1 MDFRALPPEINSAR
15 MHTGLESGSDAGR
28 LAASISMPLTPA
40 APTTNAAGLGGRAVA
55 VGPTAATL
63 AGQASTD
70 ARSNPPETR
79 KRSRRT
85 DIQGLR
91 AVAVLMVVAFHAG
104 LPVPGG
110 FVGVDVF
117 FVISG
122 FVITGMLLREQRAM
136 GRIRFGQFYLRRFKR
151 LIPAL
156 ALMVAVT
163 MIISVA
169 VLSPLGT
176 QQTAAKTGIGAM
188 LLVANA
194 VIART
199 TGGYFDADAATNPL
213 LHTWTLSVEEQF
225 YLAFPALIALGW
237 YIASRRRALRFTPH
251 VFVGAIAVVSFG
263 LASFGL
269 AVLSSLAPLRAWLLG
284 SYGPEIEN
292 VLGFYSPATRS
303 WEFALGVL
311 LALGAQRLMIL
322 SRRITLALGFV
333 GISMLTASLWL
344 ISGTTPFPSAWTFI
358 PVIGTLLVL
367 AAGTSATNPVT
378 RALAVDLMVK
388 IGDWSYSIYL
398 WHWPFIV
405 FAGAL
410 WPGRRTALLIAA
422 ALSFIPALASYRW
435 LEKPI
440 RNLQGLRGWRVVRVV
455 SITLFVPLFV
465 SASTH
470 LAANRGYWSPGIRAM
485 QDAVL
490 QPLAMGSSECS
501 GAPNLVSREQMGSCV
516 LNANA
521 AGKPIYLVGDST
533 AWHLSDA
540 AFNASRLLG
549 RPLTM
554 ISTLGCP
561 FKDVFIESPN
571 LPSYRNQK
579 ACRQRYESVMRWL
592 VEQPPGTVVSS
603 ELNDWYRKPDIA
615 VGRQSEALTT
625 SPAGRTQALDD
636 GLTFT
641 IVTLKHAGHSVL
653 LVQAAPDFE
662 YPVKFDPLRC
672 TWSELRADTCIARM
686 PRSVAD
692 SIQQVERSSLQ
703 KIATQTGAGLFDPR
717 DFFCSSDECTT
728 QGHGIDLYRDAF
740 HISANASRMLAPSLA
755 GALNRLP

>member
-1 MDFRALPPEINSAR
+1 VSL
-15 MHTGLESGSDAGR
+15 
-28 LAASISMPLTPA
+28 
-40 APTTNAAGLGGRAVA
+40 V
-55 VGPTAATL
+55 TA
-63 AGQASTD
+63 QPASTEAD
-70 ARSNPPETR
+70 SNPPETR
-79 KRSRRT
+79 ERSRRP

-122 FVITGMLLREQRAM
+122 FVITGMLLRERRAT

-163 MIISVA
+163 MITSVA

-199 TGGYFDADAATNPL
+199 TGGYFDADASTNPL

-251 VFVGAIAVVSFG
+251 VFVVSIAVVSFG

-269 AVLSSLAPLRAWLLG
+269 AVLSSLTQLRAWLLD
-284 SYGPEIEN
+284 SYGPATEAM
-292 VLGFYSPATRS
+292 LGFYSPATRS

-311 LALGAQRLMIL
+311 LALVAQRLMIL

-333 GISMLTASLWL
+333 GTSMLIASLWL

-367 AAGTSATNPVT
+367 AAGTGATNPVT
-378 RALAVDLMVK
+378 RALAVDPMVK

-410 WPGRRTALLIAA
+410 WPDRRTALLIAA
-422 ALSFIPALASYRW
+422 AVSFIPALASYRW

-440 RNLQGLRGWRVVRVV
+440 RNLHGLRGWRVVRVV

-465 SASTH
+465 SASTY

-501 GAPNLVSREQMGSCV
+501 APLNLVPMEQMGSCV

-540 AFNASRLLG
+540 AVGASRLLA
-549 RPLTM
+549 RPLSM
-554 ISTLGCP
+554 ISHAGCP
-561 FKDVFIESPN
+561 FKDVFVQSPN
-571 LPSYRNQK
+571 PPSYRNQK
-579 ACRQRYESVMRWL
+579 ACRQKYESVMRWL
-592 VEQPPGTVVSS
+592 GEQPPGAVVIS
-603 ELNDWYRKPDIA
+603 ELNSWYRQTNTA
-615 VGRQSEALTT
+615 FGRQPEALTT
-625 SPAGRTQALDD
+625 SPAGRTQVLDD
-636 GLTFT
+636 GLTST
-641 IVTLKHAGHSVL
+641 IVTLEHAGHSVL

-662 YPVKFDPLRC
+662 YPVTFDPLRC
-672 TWSELRADTCIARM
+672 TWSELRGDTCIARM

-703 KIATQTGAGLFDPR
+703 KIATQTGAALFDPR

-728 QGHGIDLYRDAF
+728 QGHGVDLYRDPF
-740 HISANASRMLAPSLA
+740 HVSANASRMLAASLA
-755 GALNRLP
+755 AALNRLP

>member
-1 MDFRALPPEINSAR
+1 MLMPFIP
-15 MHTGLESGSDAGR
+15 AG
-28 LAASISMPLTPA
+28 
-40 APTTNAAGLGGRAVA
+40 PTTNAAGL
-55 VGPTAATL
+55 
-63 AGQASTD
+63 AGQAAAVGQAAATPAGHASTEVG
-70 ARSNPPETR
+70 SNPPETR

-104 LPVPGG
+104 LPFPGG

-122 FVITGMLLREQRAM
+122 FVITGMLLRERRAT

-151 LIPAL
+151 LTPAL

-163 MIISVA
+163 VIVSAA

-188 LLVANA
+188 LLAANV

-225 YLAFPALIALGW
+225 YLAFPALIAFGW
-237 YIASRRRALRFTPH
+237 YIASRRRIFRLTPH
-251 VFVGAIAVVSFG
+251 VLVGSIAVVSFG

-269 AVLSSLAPLRAWLLG
+269 AVLNSLTLTQLRASWLLG
-284 SYGPEIEN
+284 SYGPATRA
-292 VLGFYSPATRS
+292 VLGFYSPVTRS

-311 LALGAQRLMIL
+311 LALVTQRLMIQ

-333 GISMLTASLWL
+333 GASMLTASLWL
-344 ISGTTPFPSAWTFI
+344 ISGTTPFPSPWTLI
-358 PVIGTLLVL
+358 PVTGTLLVL
-367 AAGTSATNPVT
+367 VAGTGATNPVT
-378 RALAVDLMVK
+378 RALAVDPMVK

-405 FAGAL
+405 FARVL
-410 WPGRRTALLIAA
+410 WPDNRAALLIAA
-422 ALSFIPALASYRW
+422 AVSFIPALASYRW

-465 SASTH
+465 CASTH

-490 QPLAMGSSECS
+490 QPHAMRFGCS
-501 GAPNLVSREQMGSCV
+501 AAANLVSGENIHSCV
-516 LNANA
+516 WNANE

-533 AWHLSDA
+533 AWHFSEA
-540 AFNASRLLG
+540 AIGASGLLG
-549 RPLTM
+549 RPLTL
-554 ISTLGCP
+554 ITLFGCP
-561 FKDVFIESPN
+561 FKDVFMQSPN
-571 LPSYRNQK
+571 LPSYRSQK
-579 ACRQRYESVMRWL
+579 VCRQGYEGAMRWL
-592 VEQPPGTVVSS
+592 GEQPPGTVVIS
-603 ELNDWYRKPDIA
+603 ELNSEYRRTDVA
-615 VGRQSEALTT
+615 FGLQSEAIAA
-625 SPAGRTQALDD
+625 SPAGRTQVLDEAL
-636 GLTFT
+636 TST

-662 YPVKFDPLRC
+662 YPVTFDPLRC
-672 TWSELRADTCIARM
+672 TWGQLRADTCIARM

-692 SIQQVERSSLQ
+692 SIQQLERSALR
-703 KIATQTGAGLFDPR
+703 KIATQTGSDLFDPR

-728 QGHGIDLYRDAF
+728 QGRGVDLYRDAF
-740 HISANASRMLAPSLA
+740 HISAKASRMLAPSLA
-755 GALNRLP
+755 RALRVACAC

>member
-1 MDFRALPPEINSAR
+1 MDFRAFPLGINSAR
-15 MHTGLESGSDAGR
+15 MHTGTVSGPDAGR
-28 LAASISMPLTPA
+28 LVASMSMPFTPPA
-40 APTTNAAGLGGRAVA
+40 STSNAAR
-55 VGPTAATL
+55 L
-63 AGQASTD
+63 AGQAAAVGPAAATIAGHASTEAD
-70 ARSNPPETR
+70 SNPPETR
-79 KRSRRT
+79 ERSRRP

-122 FVITGMLLREQRAM
+122 FVITGMLLRERRAT

-156 ALMVAVT
+156 ALVVAVT
-163 MIISVA
+163 IITSVA

-199 TGGYFDADAATNPL
+199 TGGYFDADASANPL

-251 VFVGAIAVVSFG
+251 VFVVSIAVVSFG
-263 LASFGL
+263 LAVFSTL
-269 AVLSSLAPLRAWLLG
+269 TQLRAWLLD
-284 SYGPEIEN
+284 SVGPATEAM
-292 VLGFYSPATRS
+292 LGFYSPATRS

-311 LALGAQRLMIL
+311 LALVGQRLMIL

-333 GISMLTASLWL
+333 GTSMLIASLWL

-367 AAGTSATNPVT
+367 AAGTGATNPVT
-378 RALAVDLMVK
+378 RALAVDPMVK
-388 IGDWSYSIYL
+388 LGDWSYSIYL

-410 WPGRRTALLIAA
+410 WPDRRTALLIAA
-422 ALSFIPALASYRW
+422 AVSFIPALASYRW

-490 QPLAMGSSECS
+490 QPLGMGSSECS
-501 GAPNLVSREQMGSCV
+501 APPNLVPMEQMGSCV

-540 AFNASRLLG
+540 AVGASRLLA
-549 RPLTM
+549 RPLSM
-554 ISTLGCP
+554 ISLAGCP
-561 FKDVFIESPN
+561 FKDVFIQSPN

-579 ACRQRYESVMRWL
+579 ACRQKYESVMRWL
-592 VEQPPGTVVSS
+592 GEQPPGAVVIS
-603 ELNDWYRKPDIA
+603 ELNSWYRKTNTA
-615 VGRQSEALTT
+615 FGRQPEALTT
-625 SPAGRTQALDD
+625 SPAGRTQVLDD
-636 GLTFT
+636 GLTST
-641 IVTLKHAGHSVL
+641 IVTLEHAGHSVL

-662 YPVKFDPLRC
+662 YPVTFDPLRC

-717 DFFCSSDECTT
+717 GFFCSSDECTT
-728 QGHGIDLYRDAF
+728 QGHGVDLYRDAF

-755 GALNRLP
+755 AALNRLP

>member
-1 MDFRALPPEINSAR
+1 ML
-15 MHTGLESGSDAGR
+15 
-28 LAASISMPLTPA
+28 MPFTRPAPA
-40 APTTNAAGLGGRAVA
+40 ANAAGL
-55 VGPTAATL
+55 
-63 AGQASTD
+63 AGQAAADCQPAATPAGHASTGAD
-70 ARSNPPETR
+70 SNRPETR
-79 KRSRRT
+79 KRSRRP

-104 LPVPGG
+104 LPLPGG

-122 FVITGMLLREQRAM
+122 FVITGMLLGERRAT

-151 LIPAL
+151 LTPAL

-163 MIISVA
+163 MIVSVV

-188 LLVANA
+188 LLAANV

-237 YIASRRRALRFTPH
+237 YIASRHRTLRFTPH
-251 VFVGAIAVVSFG
+251 VFVGSIAVVSFG

-269 AVLSSLAPLRAWLLG
+269 AVLNSLTLTQLRASWLLG
-284 SYGPEIEN
+284 WYGPATRA
-292 VLGFYSPATRS
+292 VLGFYSPVTRS

-311 LALGAQRLMIL
+311 LALVAQRLMIQ

-333 GISMLTASLWL
+333 GTSMLAASLWL
-344 ISGTTPFPSAWTFI
+344 ISGTTPFPSAWTLI
-358 PVIGTLLVL
+358 PVTGTLLVL
-367 AAGTSATNPVT
+367 AAGTGATNPVT
-378 RALAVDLMVK
+378 RALTVDPMVR

-405 FAGAL
+405 FARAL
-410 WPGRRTALLIAA
+410 WPDSRTVLLIAA
-422 ALSFIPALASYRW
+422 GVSFIPALASYRW

-440 RNLQGLRGWRVVRVV
+440 RNLQGLGGWRVVRVV

-470 LAANRGYWSPGIRAM
+470 LVANRGYWSPGIRAM

-490 QPLAMGSSECS
+490 KPHAMRFGCS
-501 GAPNLVSREQMGSCV
+501 AAANLVSGELTSYRAADGIHSCV
-516 LNANA
+516 WNANA

-533 AWHLSDA
+533 AWHFSEA
-540 AFNASRLLG
+540 AIGASGILG
-549 RPLTM
+549 RPLTV
-554 ISTLGCP
+554 IGLFGCP
-561 FKDVFIESPN
+561 FKDVFIQAPN

-579 ACRQRYESVMRWL
+579 ACRQGYEGAMRWL
-592 VEQPPGTVVSS
+592 GEQPPGTVVIS
-603 ELNDWYRKPDIA
+603 ELNGEYRKTDIA
-615 VGRQSEALTT
+615 FGLQSEALTT
-625 SPAGRTQALDD
+625 SPAGRAQVLDD
-636 GLTFT
+636 GLTST

-672 TWSELRADTCIARM
+672 TWSQLRADTCVARM

-692 SIQQVERSSLQ
+692 SIQQLERSSLRA
-703 KIATQTGAGLFDPR
+703 IATQTGTGLFDPR

-728 QGHGIDLYRDAF
+728 QGRGVDLYRDAF

-755 GALNRLP
+755 RAVRVACAC

>member
-15 MHTGLESGSDAGR
+15 KHTGPVSGPDAGR
-28 LAASISMPLTPA
+28 LAASMSMPFTPPA
-40 APTTNAAGLGGRAVA
+40 ATSNAAGLAGQAAAVVPA
-55 VGPTAATL
+55 AATL
-63 AGQASTD
+63 AGHASTEAD
-70 ARSNPPETR
+70 SKPPETR
-79 KRSRRT
+79 KRSRRP

-122 FVITGMLLREQRAM
+122 FVITGMLLREQQAM

-199 TGGYFDADAATNPL
+199 TGGYFDADASTNPL

-237 YIASRRRALRFTPH
+237 YIASRRRTLRFTPH
-251 VFVGAIAVVSFG
+251 VFVGSIAVVSFG

-269 AVLSSLAPLRAWLLG
+269 AVLSSSTQLLG
-284 SYGPEIEN
+284 SYGPKIEA

-311 LALGAQRLMIL
+311 LALVAPRLMIL

-367 AAGTSATNPVT
+367 AAGTGATNPVT
-378 RALAVDLMVK
+378 RALAVDPMVK

-410 WPGRRTALLIAA
+410 WPDSRTALLIAA
-422 ALSFIPALASYRW
+422 AVSFIPALASYRW

-465 SASTH
+465 SASTY

-501 GAPNLVSREQMGSCV
+501 AAPNLVSTVPMDSCV

-521 AGKPIYLVGDST
+521 AGKPIYVVGDST

-540 AFNASRLLG
+540 AFGASRLLG
-549 RPLTM
+549 RPLSM
-554 ISTLGCP
+554 ITLKGCP
-561 FKDVFIESPN
+561 FKDVFIQSPN
-571 LPSYRNQK
+571 LPSYRNQEG
-579 ACRQRYESVMRWL
+579 CRQRYESAMRWL
-592 VEQPPGTVVSS
+592 GEQPPGTVVISD
-603 ELNDWYRKPDIA
+603 LNDWYRKKSDTA
-615 VGRQSEALTT
+615 VGRQSDALTT
-625 SPAGRTQALDD
+625 SPAGRTQVLDD
-636 GLTFT
+636 GLTST

-728 QGHGIDLYRDAF
+728 QGHGVDLYRDAF
-740 HISANASRMLAPSLA
+740 HFSASASRMLAPSLA
-755 GALNRLP
+755 GALNQLP

>member
-1 MDFRALPPEINSAR
+1 MDFRALPREIDSAR
-15 MHTGLESGSDAGR
+15 MHTALESGPDAGR
-28 LAASISMPLTPA
+28 LAAPMSMPFTRP
-40 APTTNAAGLGGRAVA
+40 APTTNAAGL
-55 VGPTAATL
+55 
-63 AGQASTD
+63 AGQAAVVPAAATRAGHASTEAD
-70 ARSNPPETR
+70 ANPPETR
-79 KRSRRT
+79 ERSRRP

-122 FVITGMLLREQRAM
+122 FVIAGMLLRERRAT
-136 GRIRFGQFYLRRFKR
+136 GRIRFGRFYLRRFKR
-151 LIPAL
+151 LTPAL

-237 YIASRRRALRFTPH
+237 YIASRRRSLRFTPH
-251 VFVGAIAVVSFG
+251 VFVVSIAVVSFG

-269 AVLSSLAPLRAWLLG
+269 AVLSSVAQPRAWLLG
-284 SYGPEIEN
+284 SYGPATEA

-311 LALGAQRLMIL
+311 LAMGAQRLTIL

-333 GISMLTASLWL
+333 GAGMLTASLWV
-344 ISGTTPFPSAWTFI
+344 ISGTTPFPSAWTLI

-367 AAGTSATNPVT
+367 AAGTGATNPVT
-378 RALAVDLMVK
+378 RALAVDPMVK

-405 FAGAL
+405 FARAL
-410 WPGRRTALLIAA
+410 WPDSRPALLIAA
-422 ALSFIPALASYRW
+422 AVSFIPALASYRW

-465 SASTH
+465 SASTY

-490 QPLAMGSSECS
+490 QPSAMGRGECS
-501 GAPNLVSREQMGSCV
+501 AATNLVSRVPIYSCV
-516 LNANA
+516 WNA
-521 AGKPIYLVGDST
+521 AAGGKPIYVVGDST
-533 AWHLSDA
+533 AWVLSDA
-540 AFNASRLLG
+540 AFGASRLLG

-561 FKDVFIESPN
+561 FRDVFIQVPN
-571 LPSYRNQK
+571 LPSYRSQE
-579 ACRQRYESVMRWL
+579 ACRQMYESTMRWL
-592 VEQPPGTVVSS
+592 GEQPSGTVVTS
-603 ELNDWYRKPDIA
+603 ELNDWYRKTDAA
-615 VGRQSEALTT
+615 VGRESQALTT
-625 SPAGRTQALDD
+625 NPARRTQALDD

-653 LVQAAPDFE
+653 LVQTPPDFE

-672 TWSELRADTCIARM
+672 TWSELRADTCIARL

-703 KIATQTGAGLFDPR
+703 RIATQTGAGLFDPR
-717 DFFCSSDECTT
+717 DFFCSSDECST

>member
-1 MDFRALPPEINSAR
+1 MTTLPRSRNGQSP
-15 MHTGLESGSDAGR
+15 GLAGR
-28 LAASISMPLTPA
+28 AAAVGQAATTPA
-40 APTTNAAGLGGRAVA
+40 GH
-55 VGPTAATL
+55 
-63 AGQASTD
+63 ASTEAD
-70 ARSNPPETR
+70 SNPPETR
-79 KRSRRT
+79 KRSRRP

-104 LPVPGG
+104 LPLPGG

-122 FVITGMLLREQRAM
+122 FVITGMLLRERRAT

-151 LIPAL
+151 LTPAL

-163 MIISVA
+163 VIVSAA

-188 LLVANA
+188 LLAANV

-225 YLAFPALIALGW
+225 YLAFPALIAFGW
-237 YIASRRRALRFTPH
+237 YIASRRRTLRFTPH
-251 VFVGAIAVVSFG
+251 VFVGSIAVVSFG

-269 AVLSSLAPLRAWLLG
+269 AVLNSLTLTQLRASWLLG
-284 SYGPEIEN
+284 SYGPATRAM
-292 VLGFYSPATRS
+292 LGFYSPVTRS

-311 LALGAQRLMIL
+311 LALVAQRLMIQ

-333 GISMLTASLWL
+333 GTSMLAASLWL
-344 ISGTTPFPSAWTFI
+344 ISGTTPFPSAWTLI
-358 PVIGTLLVL
+358 PVTGTLLVL
-367 AAGTSATNPVT
+367 AAGIGATNPVT
-378 RALAVDLMVK
+378 RALAVDPMVR

-405 FAGAL
+405 FARAL
-410 WPGRRTALLIAA
+410 WTDSRTALLIAA
-422 ALSFIPALASYRW
+422 AVSFIPALASYRW

-440 RNLQGLRGWRVVRVV
+440 RNRQGLRGWRVVRVV

-490 QPLAMGSSECS
+490 KPHAMRFGCS
-501 GAPNLVSREQMGSCV
+501 AAANLVSGELIHSCV
-516 LNANA
+516 WNANA

-533 AWHLSDA
+533 AWHFSEA
-540 AFNASRLLG
+540 AIGASGILG
-549 RPLTM
+549 RPLTV
-554 ISTLGCP
+554 ITLFGCP
-561 FKDVFIESPN
+561 FKDVFIQAPN

-579 ACRQRYESVMRWL
+579 ACRQGYKSAMRWL
-592 VEQPPGTVVSS
+592 GEQPPGAVVIS
-603 ELNDWYRKPDIA
+603 ELNSDYRKTDIA
-615 VGRQSEALTT
+615 FGLQSETLTT
-625 SPAGRTQALDD
+625 SPAGRTRVLDD
-636 GLTFT
+636 ALTST

-662 YPVKFDPLRC
+662 YPVTFNPLRC

-692 SIQQVERSSLQ
+692 SIQRLERSSLRT
-703 KIATQTGAGLFDPR
+703 IATQTGTGLFDPR

-728 QGHGIDLYRDAF
+728 QGHGVDLYRDAF

-755 GALNRLP
+755 AALRVAFPNTGKD